1 MQYFDGLNEDAI
13 LSIRNES
20 LKIYINPV
28 ALFIKVTNNIVQNYQ
43 KDKKKNIY
51 I

>member
-1 MQYFDGLNEDAI
+1 MQYFDGGLNEDAI

-28 ALFIKVTNNIVQNYQ
+28 A
-43 KDKKKNIY
+43 
-51 I
+51 